1 MATCRGIDVSAYQGT
16 QDWAARKAEGVVFA
30 FAKASEGQTSR
41 DPKFAAHMR
50 GIIAAGLVH
59 GAYHFAWP
67 TQDPVR
73 EADNYIAAVK
83 EFARKGF
90 CHWLDLERYSDG
102 RNYAGKSSAQIA
114 VWVTTWLARVRNAFP
129 GQRVGVYT
137 SADDIAKGHV
147 PLGVPLWYPAY
158 PWGPAAYSRAEA
170 AAQPKPSGRAPLIW
184 QFTSQ
189 PIDRNICYLSAADLR
204 AWAAGTTQEDDVALT
219 TDDKT
224 WITKAIADGIDAHAF
239 KAVVQKDAITAPA
252 DAPDVA
258 TNPTWRLDSYEK
270 DTNTRVRSL
279 EKQIAGL
286 TAANSKLVDTVATL
300 AANIGDLDPAAI
312 VTELKTELEALHF
325 HLDVTP

>member
-1 MATCRGIDVSAYQGT
+1 VATCRGIDVSAYQGT

-41 DPKFAAHMR
+41 DPKFAAHIR
-50 GIIAAGLVH
+50 GIIAAGLIP

-67 TQDPVR
+67 NQDPAR

-83 EFARKGF
+83 PFAGKGF

-102 RNYAGKSSAQIA
+102 RNYAGKSDAQIA

-189 PIDRNICYLSAADLR
+189 PIDRSIAYLSAADLR
-204 AWAAGTTQEDDVALT
+204 AWAQGTTTEEDPMAITDADAL
-219 TDDKT
+219 K
-224 WITKAIADGIDAHAF
+224 IARKVLTLDE
-239 KAVVQKDAITAPA
+239 ITAPK

-258 TNPTWRLDSYEK
+258 TNPTWRLDSYTK

-279 EKQIAGL
+279 EKQLAAL
-286 TAANSKLVDTVATL
+286 TKTNATLVDTVAKL
-300 AANIGDLDPAAI
+300 AAGVGGLDPTAIVNELKAAI
-312 VTELKTELEALHF
+312 ESIHVN
-325 HLDVTP
+325 LDVTP